1 MLFRMNWTPVP
12 VALAMLLSA
21 CSGGGDS
28 LKREQA
34 SMEQEA
40 KALAQHEAPKPSS
53 SGAPAGG
60 TPLPKLPMGIPG
72 EKDTGVKIPS
82 GLEFQVAPTQA
93 LSSRTAQTGA
103 DWPGKLV
110 NDLTVDGVLIARAG
124 SEVVGRFLLVSDAT
138 RLRKKHELELRIYK
152 LKTTKGEFVDVR
164 TLSFLQEGE
173 GQGRQPV
180 VITAGQP
187 LTFKMGSGQTLPR

>member
-1 MLFRMNWTPVP
+1 M
-12 VALAMLLSA
+12 ALALFLSA
-21 CSGGGDS
+21 CSRGGDA
-28 LKREQA
+28 LQREQA

-40 KALAQHEAPKPSS
+40 KALAQREAPKPSATS
-53 SGAPAGG
+53 PAGG
-60 TPLPKLPMGIPG
+60 GAPLPKLPMGIPG
-72 EKDTGVKIPS
+72 EQDAGIKIPS
-82 GLEFQVAPTQA
+82 GLEFQVTPTQA

-110 NDLTVDGVLIARAG
+110 NDLKIDGVVIARAG
-124 SEVVGRFLLVSDAT
+124 AEVVGRFLLVSDAT
-138 RLRKKHELELRIYK
+138 RLRKKHELELRVYK
-152 LKTTKGEFVDVR
+152 LKTTKGEFVDIR

-180 VITAGQP
+180 VITGGQP